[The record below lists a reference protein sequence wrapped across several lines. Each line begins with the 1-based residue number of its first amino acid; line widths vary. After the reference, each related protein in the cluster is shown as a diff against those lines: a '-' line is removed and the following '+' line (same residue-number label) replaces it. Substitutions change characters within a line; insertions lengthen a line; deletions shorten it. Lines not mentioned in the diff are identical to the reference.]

1 MSLDPTR
8 FQAAQPL
15 VLAKARK
22 LSRRR
27 GFNRSEEDD
36 IRQDLWTHLIRQTP
50 EFDPTITTWEKFV
63 SYILDKYCISLVRH
77 RTAEKRSPDREECSL
92 NAPVLDGDGRVVE
105 RHQTTPEASST
116 WQRLYDLRR
125 DAAEFRN
132 GLPTELHR
140 QVMDALGRG
149 GTVNSIAGELGIP
162 RRMAERCV
170 AELRERFGRSS
181 LRDYM

>member
-8 FQAAQPL
+8 LQAAKPL
-15 VLAKARK
+15 VVAKARK

-27 GFNRSEEDD
+27 GFNRSEEED
-36 IRQDLWTHLIRQTP
+36 IQQDLWTHLIRKASK
-50 EFDPTITTWEKFV
+50 FDPTITTWEKFV
-63 SYILDKYCISLVRH
+63 SYILDKYCISLMRH
-77 RTAEKRSPDREECSL
+77 RTAEKRSSEREECSL
-92 NAPVLDGDGRVVE
+92 NEPVLDGDRRVVE

-125 DAAEFRN
+125 DAAEFRKA
-132 GLPTELHR
+132 LPTELHR

-149 GTVNSIAGELGIP
+149 GTANSIAGELGIP
-162 RRMAERCV
+162 RRTTERCV
-170 AELRERFGRSS
+170 AELREFFGRSS